1 MAVPDYRLFYLSD
14 SEIPADKCVILTT
27 STFTRDAES
36 WIGTISKKV
45 VSIDGEKM
53 ADLMFQHNLGVEIVD
68 THEIKKVS

>member
-1 MAVPDYRLFYLSD
+1 MAVPDYRLFYFSD

-45 VSIDGEKM
+45 VSIDGEKW
-53 ADLMFQHNLGVEIVD
+53 L
-68 THEIKKVS
+68 T

>member
-1 MAVPDYRLFYLSD
+1 MPSFLVQINLDPDLLFTQNSGYYL
-14 SEIPADKCVILTT
+14 
-27 STFTRDAES
+27 
-36 WIGTISKKV
+36 SKKV

>member
-1 MAVPDYRLFYLSD
+1 M
-14 SEIPADKCVILTT
+14 PADKGIILAT

-53 ADLMFQHNLGVEIVD
+53 ADLMFQHNQGVEIVD
-68 THEIKKVS
+68 IHEIKKVS

>member
-1 MAVPDYRLFYLSD
+1 VPSFLVQINLDPDLLFTQNSGYYL
-14 SEIPADKCVILTT
+14 
-27 STFTRDAES
+27 
-36 WIGTISKKV
+36 SKKV